1 MRNKP
6 AVVHQSENTADGVTT
21 HGKRPMNILVAGIP
35 TLPLLEKLR
44 SQYPGQFSLYVAESR
59 PYEMQVAQA
68 IAVLLSNGISTSVVT
83 DNMIAALIET
93 VPIDAVWSQYLK
105 TDRNYAVAVNGAHM
119 AALLARPY
127 GIPCLLY
134 PISDLPEGESGRFAG
149 EDITVP
155 GAAYCTWEPDL
166 VPLELISEVIAHG

>member
-6 AVVHQSENTADGVTT
+6 PGRHQSENTADGESAQ
-21 HGKRPMNILVAGIP
+21 GNRPMNILVAGIP

-44 SQYPGQFSLYVAESR
+44 SQYPGQFNLYVAESR
-59 PYEMQVAQA
+59 PYERQVAQA
-68 IAVLLSNGISTSVVT
+68 IAILLSNGISTSIVT

-105 TDRNYAVAVNGAHM
+105 ADRNYAVAVNGAHM

-127 GIPCLLY
+127 GIPFLLY

-155 GAAYCTWEPDL
+155 GAVYCTWEPDL